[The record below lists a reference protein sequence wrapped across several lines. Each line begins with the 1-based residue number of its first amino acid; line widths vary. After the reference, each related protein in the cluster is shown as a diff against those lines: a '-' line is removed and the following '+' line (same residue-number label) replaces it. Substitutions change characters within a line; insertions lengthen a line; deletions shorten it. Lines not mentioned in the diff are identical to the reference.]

1 MEDEWVRIK
10 EKIVAII
17 DTCCIPST

>member
-1 MEDEWVRIK
+1 MEDEWVRMK